1 MKQIWKLKLK
11 MMTLVMTLAMEMQI
25 AYTAQGLFSHEK
37 HGEKWAQCMR
47 YYRWAHEDYE
57 VEED

>member
-1 MKQIWKLKLK
+1 